1 MMFQLK
7 HNHVKLYVKKAIC
20 ASLLLT
26 LSSAALAQ
34 DWSGF
39 YVGPQLSYN
48 WVNTSWLFQEDSF
61 YTYPGET
68 NSFST
73 RPDGFTVGSHVGWVH
88 QVKDWVIGIEASYD
102 GGSFSDKSVG
112 PLSSSY
118 PEDEYNT
125 KISQMMTVTPILGYA
140 EDKWMYYVKGGYA
153 SAKLEISAVSG
164 EPVAGVAMSD
174 SQRQYGW
181 TAGAGISYQLT
192 EKHSLALEYD
202 YTRLNDT
209 NFTMTTTGDDISQEE
224 VQVQPVNI
232 NAVALVYS
240 YHFG

>member
-48 WVNTSWLFQEDSF
+48 WVNTSWLFQEDTF
-61 YTYPGET
+61 YTGNSPT
-68 NSFST
+68 NEFST
-73 RPDGFTVGSHVGWVH
+73 HPDGFTVGPHVGWAH
-88 QVKDWVIGIEASYD
+88 QINAWVLGAEASYD
-102 GGSFSDKSVG
+102 GGSLSDKNVG
-112 PLSSSY
+112 PLAY
-118 PEDEYNT
+118 AGDTYHT
-125 KISQMMTVTPILGYA
+125 KISQMITVTPMLGYA
-140 EDKWMYYVKGGYA
+140 QDQWMFYAKGGYA
-153 SAKLEISAVSG
+153 SAKLDVNADSG
-164 EPVAGVAMSD
+164 PPLSGVKMSD

-192 EKHSLALEYD
+192 SKHSLSLEYD
-202 YTRLNDT
+202 FTQLNDT
-209 NFTMTTTGDDISQEE
+209 TFTTTTTGPETYQE
-224 VQVQPVNI
+224 QVQIQPLNI
-232 NAVALVYS
+232 NTVALVYS
-240 YHFG
+240 YHFA